1 MSFIPAIICWITI
14 LHFFHKKSSSVV
26 DNLLA
31 SLNSCQYP
39 SSTAGCPPGR
49 KKERKKD
56 CFYLITQK
64 SSTWG
69 DYSREDSHISC
80 YFVIK
85 AYVVEYR
92 TTHFYCLIYNF
103 KVRTFYCIE
112 DYNGIPLPFWAKQFW
127 KLHWFY
133 SKWSKYSQLDLV
145 A

>member
-1 MSFIPAIICWITI
+1 MWTTSLLLKFMPMFI
-14 LHFFHKKSSSVV
+14 
-26 DNLLA
+26 
-31 SLNSCQYP
+31 
-39 SSTAGCPPGR
+39 
-49 KKERKKD
+49 D

-64 SSTWG
+64 SSTSG

-112 DYNGIPLPFWAKQFW
+112 DYNGIPLPF
-127 KLHWFY
+127 
-133 SKWSKYSQLDLV
+133 
-145 A
+145 